1 MCDIKTKE
9 LFEFANQN
17 TPPLVSVYLPVEI
30 TGRESKQ
37 NSIRLRNL
45 LKQAESTL
53 ANWWFEQP
61 EAEKFIN
68 KVMSFADK
76 TVWKK
81 RSQGMVILI
90 SDQQI
95 HHYALPDPVP
105 ELVFVGDHF
114 YLRPLLPVVQEQIP
128 YMILALSQNHVRLIQ
143 VSEGQPTQLRIPE
156 LDQMS
161 MTADR
166 AQISDPGL
174 QRHSVGF
181 GKEILHGHQAEPDDP
196 HSKIRLH
203 EFCQHVF
210 DAIKPKLTDK
220 HGPLLL
226 AAENRIAV
234 EFRKVATDQDLSGR
248 VLPGNPDQK
257 SVEDL
262 QYDSLSFISE
272 IVTVRRQK
280 FLGDFLTRHE
290 LPDISSD
297 LEVIFE
303 ELFTGRLESICLAE
317 DTQVW
322 GLYSQSTGVI
332 EQHSERRDDDEDL
345 LNRLAVYAISHKI
358 PWMTFPA
365 DEMPGQSVAIGRFYK
380 GAVTHEFHP

>member
-143 VSEGQPTQLRIPE
+143 V
-156 LDQMS
+156 
-161 MTADR
+161 
-166 AQISDPGL
+166 
-174 QRHSVGF
+174 
-181 GKEILHGHQAEPDDP
+181 
-196 HSKIRLH
+196 
-203 EFCQHVF
+203 
-210 DAIKPKLTDK
+210 
-220 HGPLLL
+220 
-226 AAENRIAV
+226 
-234 EFRKVATDQDLSGR
+234 
-248 VLPGNPDQK
+248 
-257 SVEDL
+257 
-262 QYDSLSFISE
+262 
-272 IVTVRRQK
+272 
-280 FLGDFLTRHE
+280 
-290 LPDISSD
+290 
-297 LEVIFE
+297 
-303 ELFTGRLESICLAE
+303 
-317 DTQVW
+317 
-322 GLYSQSTGVI
+322 
-332 EQHSERRDDDEDL
+332 
-345 LNRLAVYAISHKI
+345 
-358 PWMTFPA
+358 
-365 DEMPGQSVAIGRFYK
+365 
-380 GAVTHEFHP
+380 